1 MISKQH
7 IQTLINEV
15 LDGTELFLVDLAVKP
30 SNKIIVEID
39 SFKGVTI
46 DECAQVSLSIKGKL
60 DRNVE
65 DFELEVSSP
74 GLGNPF
80 KVIQQYE
87 KNLGKQVSSILKNGG
102 KITGKLVDVSQEGIK
117 IETSEKVKKEG
128 KKKPELE
135 IVANAISFS
144 DIKSTKVIINF

>member
-15 LDGTELFLVDLAVKP
+15 LDGTELFLVDLVVKP

-46 DECAQVSLSIKGKL
+46 DECAQVSLSIEGKL
-60 DRNVE
+60 NRNVE

-80 KVIQQYE
+80 KVIQQYQ
-87 KNLGKQVSSILKNGG
+87 KNLGKQVSSILKDGR

-135 IVANAISFS
+135 VVANAILYS